1 MSWRF
6 LLGLFLCA
14 LAIRG
19 AVAIA
24 RPPLDD
30 GDQRLYRQLATS
42 MAEGRGY
49 VLDGAPKT
57 TVHPL
62 LPTLHAALLRVAGD
76 AGATGLVL
84 TLLIGSLVPV
94 VGARATGLLLGARAG
109 VVAGALLALA
119 PHHVL
124 ASARL
129 EPDLLA
135 AALGFWVVAATWR
148 GDLVLAGIAV
158 GLGYLTRPELILL
171 APAAAVVAR
180 LRGARLLEIAR
191 LLAAALAVSAVFL
204 LFVHAAIGRWALSG
218 KDHWQYY
225 LGVHQ
230 WRTRDQPQ
238 DPATIPGLAREI
250 RSPLHHLATRPGE
263 FLLGYAYRSLLL
275 ARNVARQLGFVL
287 VPFAI
292 AGLVRAWRTSR
303 EAFLCLLIPLAPLP
317 VYPLVGTFFRH
328 SLVPGSIFLALAGV
342 GLAAVRRPS
351 GKLPR

>member
-1 MSWRF
+1 
-6 LLGLFLCA
+6 
-14 LAIRG
+14 
-19 AVAIA
+19 
-24 RPPLDD
+24 
-30 GDQRLYRQLATS
+30 

-76 AGATGLVL
+76 ARATGLVL
-84 TLLIGSLVPV
+84 TLLIGLLVPV
-94 VGARATGLLLGARAG
+94 LGARAIGLLLGARPGIA
-109 VVAGALLALA
+109 AGALLALA

-135 AALGFWVVAATWR
+135 AALCFWVVAATWR
-148 GDLVLAGIAV
+148 RDLILAGLAV

-171 APAAAVVAR
+171 APAAAVVAWV
-180 LRGARLLEIAR
+180 RGARLVGVVR
-191 LLAAALAVSAVFL
+191 LAASALVVSLAFL

-238 DPATIPGLAREI
+238 DPATIPALASEI
-250 RSPLHHLATRPGE
+250 RSPLHHLATNPGE
-263 FLLGYAYRSLLL
+263 FFLGYAYRALLL
-275 ARNVARQLGFVL
+275 LRNLARQLGYVL

-292 AGLVRAWRTSR
+292 AGFVRAWRTSR
-303 EAFLCLLIPLAPLP
+303 EAFFCLLIPLAPLP
-317 VYPLVGTFFRH
+317 VYPLFGTFFRH
-328 SLVPGSIFLALAGV
+328 SLVPGAIFLALAGV

-351 GKLPR
+351 RNPAR